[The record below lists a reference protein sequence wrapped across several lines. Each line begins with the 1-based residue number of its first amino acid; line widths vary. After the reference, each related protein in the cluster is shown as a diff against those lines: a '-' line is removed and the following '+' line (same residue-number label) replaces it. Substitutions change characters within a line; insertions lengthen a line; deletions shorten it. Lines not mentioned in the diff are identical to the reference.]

1 MYTNCMSYTT
11 LATKK
16 TFFYYFMHFVSG
28 QYNSALASDTDKQAG
43 NNTIGPKGNFEV
55 YGDMGRQIIC
65 SQYHSTRIITFSSDL
80 YKM

>member
-43 NNTIGPKGNFEV
+43 NNTAGPKGNFEV
-55 YGDMGRQIIC
+55 YGDIGRQIIW
-65 SQYHSTRIITFSSDL
+65 SRYPPGRMGTQQS
-80 YKM
+80 